1 MHEAIAR
8 ALDDLPE
15 WAHAPEVAFSS
26 YGERGVIDILAFHAR
41 SQSLLVIELKTEV
54 ANVED
59 LLAVMSRR
67 TRLAKTIASGLEWDA
82 STVSAWVVIAESN
95 ASRRRVAGSGR
106 RSDRHLRATA
116 ARSEHGFGDRAARYR
131 PFLSGRMTS
140 AVAQR
145 SECPPSAASVVRE
158 PREICWRLPLW
169 RAFAHVQGPGCS
181 VVLPGAA

>member
-82 STVSAWVVIAESN
+82 STVSAWVVIAESD
-95 ASRRRVAGSGR
+95 ASRRWVAR
-106 RSDRHLRATA
+106 FRATL
-116 ARSEHGFGDRAARYR
+116 RSASPSDGRAIRAWLRR
-131 PFLSGRMTS
+131 PGRPISALSFWANDVRSS
-140 AVAQR
+140 ATQR
-145 SECPPSAASVVRE
+145 VSPKRRVR
-158 PREICWRLPLW
+158 
-169 RAFAHVQGPGCS
+169 RA
-181 VVLPGAA
+181 